1 MPDSKEYGG
10 TSRDILSCIR
20 KDLAGMGINL
30 PEGDDGT
37 IEYQGVKLSV
47 TYFETDQKLSIKIL
61 AKPAFV
67 PEAMLWQLLEA
78 RIQKC
83 KPSA

>member
-1 MPDSKEYGG
+1 MPDSREYGG
-10 TSRDILSCIR
+10 TSRDTLNCIR
-20 KDLAGMGINL
+20 KDLEGMGIKL
-30 PEGDDGT
+30 PEGDNGT

-47 TYFETDQKLSIKIL
+47 TYFEADQKLAVKIL
-61 AKPAFV
+61 DRPVFV
-67 PEAMLWQLLEA
+67 PESMLWQLLET

>member
-1 MPDSKEYGG
+1 MPDNKEYGG
-10 TSRDILSCIR
+10 TSRDILNCIR
-20 KDLAGMGINL
+20 KDLAGMGINM

-37 IEYQGVKLSV
+37 IEYQGVKLFVS
-47 TYFETDQKLSIKIL
+47 YFEAHQKLSVKIL
-61 AKPAFV
+61 AKPVFV

-78 RIQKC
+78 RIQRC